1 MLNYL
6 FVFSATIFLIHISF
20 SKTEKLLS
28 NDLVS
33 VNDELFNAIISP
45 KKIDEKIE
53 KLSKNRLLSLK
64 KKWLLIFYANN
75 CLFCDKIIDRLN
87 TDKKL
92 IKKIKQEN
100 EVNIGLVNL
109 DLFENIWINIRLNIT
124 RVPYIILI
132 DNDTEINFRPHI
144 YEYKTYFD
152 EYQIINFINE
162 NKNIE
167 DAIKIPDDF
176 NNMNKILILLNY
188 IVNNITYYFENKL
201 GNLLNWDK
209 NLSIVL
215 LVFLLIIIFYIIR
228 LFLSSI
234 FNLLFRIFCKKK
246 QKQKNNKITQI
257 KEKEEDDT
265 DGNLSSE
272 EINAEILKNINDK
285 NSLNISSFD
294 DKSSSKNNE
303 IPNIIEE
310 KSCNSQN
317 KSSFSDSS

>member
-20 SKTEKLLS
+20 SKTEKFLS

-45 KKIDEKIE
+45 KKIDE

-132 DNDTEINFRPHI
+132 DNDIEINFRPHI

>member
-20 SKTEKLLS
+20 SKTEKFLS

-132 DNDTEINFRPHI
+132 DNDIEINFRPHI

>member
-6 FVFSATIFLIHISF
+6 FVFSVTIFLIHISF

-45 KKIDEKIE
+45 KKIDE

-124 RVPYIILI
+124 RIPYILLI

-144 YEYKTYFD
+144 YEYKTFFD

>member
-1 MLNYL
+1 MLKKI
-6 FVFSATIFLIHISF
+6 FVFSLTIFIIHISF
-20 SKTEKLLS
+20 SNTEKVLS
-28 NDLVS
+28 KDLIK
-33 VNDELFNAIISP
+33 VNDELFNKIISP
-45 KKIDEKIE
+45 KKIGEKIE
-53 KLSKNRLLSLK
+53 NSYNKLLSRK
-64 KKWLLIFYANN
+64 IKWLLIFYADN

-87 TDKKL
+87 TDKTL
-92 IKKIKQEN
+92 VKKIRQEN
-100 EVNIGLVNL
+100 KVNIGLINL

-188 IVNNITYYFENKL
+188 IVNNVTYYFENKL

-265 DGNLSSE
+265 NSNLSSE